1 MLTSSG
7 QAANFYAVFNICEAG
22 DHVICA
28 SAIYG
33 GTLNVLGVTAKKM
46 GIECTFVDVDAPA
59 EELDK
64 ALSSKHQ
71 SCGCRNDCQSVS
83 GGAGY

>member
-1 MLTSSG
+1 M
-7 QAANFYAVFNICEAG
+7 
-22 DHVICA
+22 ICA

-46 GIECTFVDVDAPA
+46 GIDCTFIDVDAPK

-64 ALSSKHQ
+64 AFPSEYKGSD
-71 SCGCRNDCQSVS
+71 R
-83 GGAGY
+83 